1 MTVMRVALVGN
12 PNCGKTALFNL
23 LTGSRQKVAN
33 YPGVTV
39 EKKSGLMRLDAGQEW
54 ELLDLP
60 GAYSFDTDSLD
71 EIVTKDI
78 CLGNVAGERR
88 PDVIVCVVD
97 ATNLRLHLRFALE
110 VRALGIPMIIALNM
124 SDTAKR
130 RGIII
135 NTQGLSE
142 ELGIQVIET
151 IAVRKNGADQLI
163 NEIKQNLPQ
172 APLSLADD
180 MDYHEEAKRLISANV
195 VMPSKTSP
203 TDDILDRVFLHPF
216 AGLLILALAMF
227 LMFQAVFSWA
237 APFMELIDAGIS
249 AFGRFVSIV
258 LPEGPLRGFIV
269 EGLIGGVGSVVIF
282 LPQILLLFLFILILE
297 ESGYLP
303 RAAFLLD
310 RFMIGAGLSGRSFIP
325 LLSSFACAIPGIM
338 ATRSIQNQRDR
349 ITTILVA
356 PLMTCSARL
365 PVYALLIAAFIPDQ
379 TVWGLFNLQGLTLF
393 ALYAAGIISAVVV
406 SFVMKKIR
414 RSSLQAQ
421 TLMLELPSYRL
432 PNVRDVLFGLW
443 ERARVFLARVG
454 KVIMAITVI
463 LWVLSTYPAPPE
475 GWVGVPIDYSIAGR
489 IGHAIEWLFQPLGF
503 NWQICVALIP
513 GLAAREVAVSALG
526 TVYAISASVEDPSAQ
541 LLPIIAADWSF
552 ATGMS
557 LLVWYIFA
565 PQCLATLAVIKKE
578 TQSWKVVLV
587 ATTYLF
593 GLAYLAS
600 LLVYQ
605 LLA

>member
-1 MTVMRVALVGN
+1 MRVALVGN
-12 PNCGKTALFNL
+12 PNSGKTALFNL

-39 EKKSGLMRLDAGQEW
+39 EKKSGLMRLGGNQEW
-54 ELLDLP
+54 EILDLP
-60 GAYSFDTDSLD
+60 GAYSFDTESLD

-78 CLGNVAGERR
+78 CLGNVSGERC

-110 VRALGIPMIIALNM
+110 VRALGIPMILALNM
-124 SDTAKR
+124 SDAAKR
-130 RGIII
+130 RGITI
-135 NTQGLSE
+135 NIQGLSE
-142 ELGIQVIET
+142 QLGIQVIQT

-172 APLSLADD
+172 ISPWFADD
-180 MDYHEEAKRLISANV
+180 IDYHEEAKRLIFSNV
-195 VMPSKTSP
+195 GMPNKTSR
-203 TDDILDRVFLHPF
+203 TDDVLDSVFLHPV
-216 AGLLILALAMF
+216 AGLIILALAMF
-227 LMFQAVFSWA
+227 LMFQAVFFWA
-237 APFMELIDAGIS
+237 APFMQLIDAGIS
-249 AFGRFVSIV
+249 GFGRFVEIV
-258 LPEGPLRGFIV
+258 LPEGPLRGLIV

-282 LPQILLLFLFILILE
+282 LPQILFLFLFILILE

-310 RFMIGAGLSGRSFIP
+310 RFMVGAGLSGRSFIP

-338 ATRSIQNQRDR
+338 ATRTIQNQRDR

-379 TVWGLFNLQGLTLF
+379 TVWGLFNLQGITLF
-393 ALYAAGIISAVVV
+393 ALYAAGIISALIV
-406 SFVMKKIR
+406 SFVMKKLR
-414 RSSLQAQ
+414 RSSLQAA
-421 TLMLELPSYRL
+421 TLLLELPSYRL
-432 PNVRDVLFGLW
+432 PNVRDILLGLW
-443 ERARVFLARVG
+443 ERTRIFLLRVG
-454 KVIMAITVI
+454 KVILAITVI
-463 LWVLSTYPAPPE
+463 LWVLSTYPTPPE

-489 IGHAIEWLFQPLGF
+489 IGHAIEWLFQPIGF

-541 LLPIIAADWSF
+541 LLPIVSAYWSF

-605 LLA
+605 LFS

>member
-1 MTVMRVALVGN
+1 MTVMRIALVGN

-39 EKKSGLMRLDAGQEW
+39 EKKSGLMCLDGLQEW
-54 ELLDLP
+54 EILDLP
-60 GAYSFDTDSLD
+60 GTYSFDTESLD
-71 EIVTKDI
+71 EIITKDI
-78 CLGNVAGERR
+78 CLGNVSGERR
-88 PDVIVCVVD
+88 PDLIVCVVD
-97 ATNLRLHLRFALE
+97 ATNLRLHLRFVLE
-110 VRALGIPMIIALNM
+110 VRALGIPMIVALNM

-130 RGIII
+130 RGVII
-135 NTQGLSE
+135 NIQGLSE
-142 ELGIQVIET
+142 ELGIQIIET

-172 APLSLADD
+172 VSPLLAGD
-180 MDYHEEAKRLISANV
+180 MDYHEETKRLISANV
-195 VMPSKTSP
+195 VMPSKTSSI
-203 TDDILDRVFLHPF
+203 DDALDRIFLHPV
-216 AGLLILALAMF
+216 AGLVILALAMF

-237 APFMELIDAGIS
+237 THFMELIDGGIR
-249 AFGRFVSIV
+249 AFGRFVEIV

-282 LPQILLLFLFILILE
+282 LPQILFLFLFILILE

-393 ALYAAGIISAVVV
+393 ALYAAGIISAVFV

-432 PNVRDVLFGLW
+432 PNVRDVLLGLW
-443 ERARVFLARVG
+443 ERARVFLVRVG

-463 LWVLSTYPAPPE
+463 LWVLSTYPVPPE
-475 GWVGVPIDYSIAGR
+475 GWVGVTIDYSIAGR
-489 IGHAIEWLFQPLGF
+489 IGHGIEWLFQPLGF

-526 TVYAISASVEDPSAQ
+526 TVYAISASVDYPSAQ